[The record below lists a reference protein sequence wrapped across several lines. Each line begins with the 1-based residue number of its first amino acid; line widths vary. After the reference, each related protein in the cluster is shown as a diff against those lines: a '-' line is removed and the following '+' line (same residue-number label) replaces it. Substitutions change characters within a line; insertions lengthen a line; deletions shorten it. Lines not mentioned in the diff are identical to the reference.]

1 MRKNQTLFLTLIVTA
16 FFAGWILSQAKD
28 ETNQMEPSIIK
39 IEEPKD
45 TIPVDT
51 LVGIDDSFS
60 INNFKKY
67 LKQIEIPH
75 PHIVYAIA
83 SHESG
88 FDSDLFLA
96 TNNMFGMR
104 NPKSRQTTSI
114 HKGSGYARFEH
125 WTHSVDDFFLY
136 MKARGLDELT
146 ERQFISRLDQPKYYA
161 SKAGYGT
168 RIKKHFDEYLD

>member
-1 MRKNQTLFLTLIVTA
+1 MLALPLVGMLLISRTL
-16 FFAGWILSQAKD
+16 LSEESKSKTNMIESHVIKD
-28 ETNQMEPSIIK
+28 QPI
-39 IEEPKD
+39 D
-45 TIPVDT
+45 TIKVDT
-51 LVGIDDSFS
+51 LIGIEDTFS
-60 INNFKKY
+60 IDNFKKY
-67 LKQIEIPH
+67 LEQIKIPH

-83 SHESG
+83 RHESG
-88 FDSDLFLA
+88 FRSDLFLA

-104 NPKSRQTTSI
+104 NPKSRETTSI

-136 MKARGLDELT
+136 MKARGLDELS
-146 ERQFISRLDQPKYYA
+146 ERQIISRLDQPKYYA